1 MADVLKR
8 RITGVSADAPG
19 AKIDMVTISPASFSS
34 ALAATTSVTAG
45 ETMTLTVTVTGGLEP
60 YSYQW
65 YKNGMPLSGKTG
77 ESYTPT
83 EAGKYY
89 VIATNTK
96 DDVNGDKT
104 AQTKSAECTVS
115 VKIGAADMNLSIT
128 APTNGATIADAAL
141 TDSASSSKVEIGTPT
156 WEKSDDGS
164 SGWASATGTFE
175 QKFYRATVTLTA
187 KDGFAFGESGDYSSL
202 TVNNGSAT
210 SATVSDGSLKLVI
223 TFDQVQ

>member
-1 MADVLKR
+1 M
-8 RITGVSADAPG
+8 
-19 AKIDMVTISPASFSS
+19 
-34 ALAATTSVTAG
+34 
-45 ETMTLTVTVTGGLEP
+45 
-60 YSYQW
+60 
-65 YKNGMPLSGKTG
+65 
-77 ESYTPT
+77 
-83 EAGKYY
+83 
-89 VIATNTK
+89 
-96 DDVNGDKT
+96 NGDKT

-202 TVNNGSAT
+202 TVNNGRAT